1 MTPTL
6 YTPTNIS
13 GHLAV
18 VHDTYRRWFGPTY
31 DITALNCV
39 LSTAAAEKL
48 TGDPP
53 WLLIVGGA
61 GAAKTETI
69 SPLIQAGATG
79 VSTIS
84 GEAALLSGTSRKD
97 RSKDATGGLLR
108 KVGSSG
114 IVVIKDVTSILSMN
128 RDTRALVLAALRE
141 IYDGRWGRNVG
152 TDGGHTITWNGRLVV
167 IGAVT
172 TAWDSAHAV
181 ISVMG
186 DRFLLVRIDSS
197 QNRQEASRQAMANV
211 THETTMRAELGEV
224 VAALLKTIDAAA
236 HITVNDEEMIDLLNV
251 ADLVTRSRTAVERDF
266 QGNPMYAHALEMPTR
281 VTKQLVQVVRGG
293 IAIGLPRPDALTTAM
308 RCAQDS
314 IPPLRLK
321 ALKKV
326 AANPGLGASK
336 VAQLVEQ
343 PRKTVHR
350 TLLELQLLGLLTD
363 GEGPVYSLVEEDKVP
378 RLALDALARFVTTT
392 IEGRKAA

>member
-1 MTPTL
+1 MTALFTPTD
-6 YTPTNIS
+6 IS
-13 GHLAV
+13 GHLAE
-18 VHDTYRRWFGPTY
+18 VHRTYRRWFGPTY

-53 WLLIVGGA
+53 WLLVVGGA
-61 GAAKTETI
+61 GAAKTETV
-69 SPLIQAGATG
+69 SPLVHAGATG
-79 VSTIS
+79 ISTIN

-108 KVGSSG
+108 KVGDSG
-114 IVVIKDVTSILSMN
+114 IVVVKDVTSILSMN

-141 IYDGRWGRNVG
+141 IYDGHWGRNVG
-152 TDGGHTITWNGRLVV
+152 TDGGQTLTWRGRLVI

-172 TAWDSAHAV
+172 TAWDSAHGV
-181 ISVMG
+181 IAVMG

-211 THETTMRAELGEV
+211 THETKMRAALGEV
-224 VAALLKTIDAAA
+224 VARLLKAVDTTALIS
-236 HITVNDEEMIDLLNV
+236 VNDDEMTDLLNV

-293 IAIGLPRPDALTTAM
+293 IAIGLPRTDALAAAM

-321 ALKKV
+321 VLQQI
-326 AANPGLGASK
+326 AANPRSGGSK
-336 VAQLVEQ
+336 VARLLEQ
-343 PRKTVHR
+343 PRKTVCR
-350 TLLELQLLGLLTD
+350 TLIELQLLGLLTD
-363 GEGPVYSLVEEDKVP
+363 EDGPAYSLVEHDEVP
-378 RLALDALARFVTTT
+378 QLALDALARFVTRTVK
-392 IEGRKAA
+392 GAAA